1 MLRVVLGGD
10 VEGIFEFIDG
20 RDVLPDDVLR
30 YKSRTW
36 IESIHCLPS
45 LIYRS

>member
-1 MLRVVLGGD
+1 MMRVVLGGD
-10 VEGIFEFIDG
+10 VEEIFKFIDG
-20 RDVLPDDVLR
+20 RDVLPDDFLPD
-30 YKSRTW
+30 KSRTW